1 MSEQYFFQKA
11 SFLAR
16 LGSGS
21 ACRSVKGSVVVWETK
36 TTSMEVLIYLE
47 FPNTIHANFKNYQ
60 DTILLVDKGEKQVS
74 STLGHDLMHN
84 HPYAER
90 RFAQAHE
97 NLDQLITIFESGDL
111 EEFIKWSKVKH

>member
-36 TTSMEVLIYLE
+36 TTSMEVLIYLSGISKY
-47 FPNTIHANFKNYQ
+47 NTCQFQKLPGYHF
-60 DTILLVDKGEKQVS
+60 TS
-74 STLGHDLMHN
+74 
-84 HPYAER
+84 
-90 RFAQAHE
+90 
-97 NLDQLITIFESGDL
+97 
-111 EEFIKWSKVKH
+111 